1 MDIRSLG
8 EETGALGGKRARPV
22 RVECAPVGIGFG
34 WVKAKDKVEHIL
46 PHTLEVTYGAGGL
59 PNVTQDC
66 ARHPR

>member
-1 MDIRSLG
+1 M
-8 EETGALGGKRARPV
+8 
-22 RVECAPVGIGFG
+22 RVVCGPVGIGFG

-66 ARHPR
+66 ASHPR